1 MLAGMGAFGIADA
14 ALVVLHWQDPRAQR
28 LGIRE
33 LLRQP
38 PGVFAA
44 AAVIVIAATYPIERR
59 GIDTL
64 ATWCSSSASFMM
76 SFPTGLWAG
85 GGRKSLFSTRPHAP
99 GAQ

>member
-14 ALVVLHWQDPRAQR
+14 ALVVVHWQEPRAQR
-28 LGIRE
+28 VGIRE

-38 PGVFAA
+38 PGVFAP

-76 SFPTGLWAG
+76 SFPTGLRTAG
-85 GGRKSLFSTRPHAP
+85 
-99 GAQ
+99 